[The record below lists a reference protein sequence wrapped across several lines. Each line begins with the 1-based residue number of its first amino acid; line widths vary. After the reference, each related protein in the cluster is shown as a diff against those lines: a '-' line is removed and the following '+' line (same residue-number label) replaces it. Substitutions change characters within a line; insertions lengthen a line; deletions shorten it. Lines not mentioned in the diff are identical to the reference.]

1 MTVHLLKLSVGSE
14 SVESLADWQAF
25 RLKQVGRLFHTTRM
39 RPKRRDEVLDGGS
52 IFWVIKGMIL
62 CRQLVTD
69 LEEFVDEEN
78 INRCRIILHNELVP
92 VRPLPRRAFQGW
104 RYFDVDDAPPDLPR
118 AQAKSDMPPEMRS
131 ELAELGLL

>member
-39 RPKRRDEVLDGGS
+39 RPRRRDEVLDGGS

-78 INRCRIILHNELVP
+78 INRCRIILHKDLVP
-92 VRPLPRRAFQGW
+92 VRPIPRRAFQGW
-104 RYFDVDDAPPDLPR
+104 RYFDVDDAPADLPR
-118 AQAKSDMPPEMRS
+118 AAAKADMPPEMRS